1 MRLHWIIFAVLNVWS
16 SLILAEA
23 PPFEVPDAPAEYL
36 KLKNQYTSAADVKN
50 GKKYY
55 ELKCAECHGDSGE
68 GEEDGNAVVFNNSE
82 WMSKRSDGQL
92 FFIASEGAGEDA
104 EMEGYGPYSD
114 EGMSEKRIWQMIA
127 YIKTLSP

>member
-1 MRLHWIIFAVLNVWS
+1 MRLRWIILGVLSVCG
-16 SLILAEA
+16 SLLFAEA
-23 PPFEVPDAPAEYL
+23 PLFEVPDAPAEFL
-36 KLKNQYTSAADVKN
+36 KLKNPYTSAADVKN

-55 ELKCAECHGDSGE
+55 ERKCSECHGDSGE

-92 FFIASEGAGEDA
+92 FYIAAEGAGEDA

-127 YIKTLSP
+127 YIRTLIP